1 MCIVKNTFPERGL
14 NVPCL
19 PRDYSDG
26 AWIMRI
32 FILKRN
38 FNPAVLRKPFIPME
52 VKKSMIMR
60 RCFKEVFFIKK
71 EGKRKNRIFYAKN
84 IEDVED

>member
-52 VKKSMIMR
+52 VKKVWLRDVALKKFSLL
-60 RCFKEVFFIKK
+60 KKK
-71 EGKRKNRIFYAKN
+71 ENERTVYFMQKILKM
-84 IEDVED
+84 